1 VHSSLRKHGDTDEA
15 VELWQAIAD
24 RRAAWGEAVDMAVYH
39 LEGGG
44 YVLARHAK
52 MPPALGP
59 CGECGGT
66 ELGWDL
72 TMISASNAA
81 PGNGQPLASDVRPA
95 LVLGCHTCSATVLV
109 ATSAAEAGLVE

>member
-1 VHSSLRKHGDTDEA
+1 MSDDTMGTTARAGAHS
-15 VELWQAIAD
+15 
-24 RRAAWGEAVDMAVYH
+24 
-39 LEGGG
+39 
-44 YVLARHAK
+44 LARAVVRL
-52 MPPALGP
+52 PAA

-81 PGNGQPLASDVRPA
+81 PGSGQPLASDVRPA
-95 LVLGCHTCSATVLV
+95 LVLGCHTCSATVRV